1 MYIYVYIYIC
11 ILIIIDKYT
20 CALDLPLSFP
30 PSLGRGLCILLCQKQ
45 RLLAPQGRRGRP
57 GIFHRFL
64 EQAGGGLE
72 VSMGCWVCLGLRI
85 QVGMENRKTRD
96 TSESG
101 MMGNKVKIYAP

>member
-1 MYIYVYIYIC
+1 MY
-11 ILIIIDKYT
+11 IDKYI

-45 RLLAPQGRRGRP
+45 RLLAPQGRRRGRP

-64 EQAGGGLE
+64 GQAGGGLE
-72 VSMGCWVCLGLRI
+72 GLHGLLGLLGLRI

-96 TSESG
+96 TSG
-101 MMGNKVKIYAP
+101 RIMGNKVKIYAA